1 MKTTRLFSFLILIS
15 LVSNANAQLRVL
27 SNGRVQA
34 GLLKDN
40 NEDLGNVTSM
50 QIYGRIGDAR
60 AGSKL
65 TFGDFGQ
72 YANQGWNVFAGEYG
86 TTDTDQLWLHGKL
99 GIYMTT
105 NGYANNVVA
114 YYNPASNTNFVFNTN
129 LRVNGVNITSDARL
143 KENVESLQNPLALLE
158 QVNGVSYSYNLS
170 TLEENREQDESKFSA
185 TLDNGISGSSSD
197 SEEIMDAATI
207 AKINRDKQIQA
218 EIDRREAAE
227 ASRKRIGFLAQD
239 IQKVLPELVQTDE
252 NGMMSID
259 YIGFIPLI
267 VESIK
272 EMQQTIQ
279 QQNEVIDN
287 LQALLSPEVQS
298 QLRSS
303 TTSTSNI
310 SAVDSAKLYNREGAS
325 AFPFFSD
332 ATSRIVPFNGKH
344 PSAND
349 LALFLR
355 TLLALAIAS
364 SSVFPI
370 VVSLPMP
377 VKSIRAFPSVVIV
390 FVSVM
395 VPLATSIMLAETL
408 MAAS

>member
-158 QVNGVSYSYNLS
+158 QVNGALIHTTSLH
-170 TLEENREQDESKFSA
+170 LR
-185 TLDNGISGSSSD
+185 
-197 SEEIMDAATI
+197 
-207 AKINRDKQIQA
+207 
-218 EIDRREAAE
+218 
-227 ASRKRIGFLAQD
+227 RIGSRMSLSSLPHWIMGYREVPP
-239 IQKVLPELVQTDE
+239 IQRRLWMP
-252 NGMMSID
+252 
-259 YIGFIPLI
+259 
-267 VESIK
+267 
-272 EMQQTIQ
+272 
-279 QQNEVIDN
+279 
-287 LQALLSPEVQS
+287 LLSQ
-298 QLRSS
+298 R
-303 TTSTSNI
+303 
-310 SAVDSAKLYNREGAS
+310 
-325 AFPFFSD
+325 
-332 ATSRIVPFNGKH
+332 
-344 PSAND
+344 
-349 LALFLR
+349 
-355 TLLALAIAS
+355 
-364 SSVFPI
+364 
-370 VVSLPMP
+370 
-377 VKSIRAFPSVVIV
+377 
-390 FVSVM
+390 
-395 VPLATSIMLAETL
+395 
-408 MAAS
+408 

>member
-1 MKTTRLFSFLILIS
+1 MFIYLYFRTTYMKTTRLFSFLILIS

-158 QVNGVSYSYNLS
+158 
-170 TLEENREQDESKFSA
+170 
-185 TLDNGISGSSSD
+185 
-197 SEEIMDAATI
+197 
-207 AKINRDKQIQA
+207 
-218 EIDRREAAE
+218 
-227 ASRKRIGFLAQD
+227 
-239 IQKVLPELVQTDE
+239 
-252 NGMMSID
+252 
-259 YIGFIPLI
+259 
-267 VESIK
+267 
-272 EMQQTIQ
+272 
-279 QQNEVIDN
+279 
-287 LQALLSPEVQS
+287 
-298 QLRSS
+298 
-303 TTSTSNI
+303 
-310 SAVDSAKLYNREGAS
+310 
-325 AFPFFSD
+325 
-332 ATSRIVPFNGKH
+332 
-344 PSAND
+344 
-349 LALFLR
+349 
-355 TLLALAIAS
+355 
-364 SSVFPI
+364 
-370 VVSLPMP
+370 
-377 VKSIRAFPSVVIV
+377 
-390 FVSVM
+390 
-395 VPLATSIMLAETL
+395 
-408 MAAS
+408 

>member
-1 MKTTRLFSFLILIS
+1 MFIYLYFRTTYMKTTRLFSFLILIS

-310 SAVDSAKLYNREGAS
+310 SAVDGAKLYNREGAS
-325 AFPFFSD
+325 VSYTLP
-332 ATSRIVPFNGKH
+332 AT
-344 PSAND
+344 
-349 LALFLR
+349 
-355 TLLALAIAS
+355 
-364 SSVFPI
+364 
-370 VVSLPMP
+370 
-377 VKSIRAFPSVVIV
+377 
-390 FVSVM
+390 FVSASLQIFDVTGKS
-395 VPLATSIMLAETL
+395 VKVIKLDNGSSNVVEVSRSELGYGTFIYTL
-408 MAAS
+408 FVDGKKADILKKYISL